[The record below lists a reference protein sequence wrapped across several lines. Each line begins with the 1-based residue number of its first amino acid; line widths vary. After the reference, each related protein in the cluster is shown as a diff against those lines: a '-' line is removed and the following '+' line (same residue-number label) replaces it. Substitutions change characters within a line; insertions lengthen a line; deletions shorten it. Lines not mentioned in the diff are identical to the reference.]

1 MQGSRGTTLP
11 YRMRGIADHLNCR
24 SSRPPVELDSTL
36 WMTAVSDAPAAAA
49 TSAPRRQLPVNA
61 NQGDYIIEGS
71 LAAIEVQNP
80 ELIPASITTV
90 ND

>member
-1 MQGSRGTTLP
+1 
-11 YRMRGIADHLNCR
+11 
-24 SSRPPVELDSTL
+24 
-36 WMTAVSDAPAAAA
+36 MTAVSDAPAAAA